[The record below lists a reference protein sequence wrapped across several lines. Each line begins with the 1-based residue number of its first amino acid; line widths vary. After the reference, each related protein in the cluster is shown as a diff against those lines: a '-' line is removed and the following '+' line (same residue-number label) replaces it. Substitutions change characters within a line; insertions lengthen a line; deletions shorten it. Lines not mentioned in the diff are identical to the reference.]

1 MNMNTNPRPRRWRE
15 DLLPTRRP
23 DASQPLRLRVLRPA
37 LAGLL
42 AGPLAGSLLLAGA
55 HVASAQQAADPAV
68 IPIQSHRFLATPEQ
82 TVPAGTTVT
91 WVNQDFDAHDV
102 VANDSSFISPLIQ
115 PGESWSFT
123 FTAPGSYAYM
133 CDLHVGMEGVVTVVA
148 SASG

>member
-23 DASQPLRLRVLRPA
+23 DASQPLRLRALRPA

-42 AGPLAGSLLLAGA
+42 AAPLAGGLLLAGA
-55 HVASAQQAADPAV
+55 HVASAQQAAPDPAT
-68 IPIQSHRFLATPEQ
+68 IPIQSHQFLAAPEQ
-82 TVPAGTTVT
+82 TVPVGTTVT
-91 WVNQDFDAHDV
+91 WVNQDADAHDV

-133 CDLHVGMEGVVTVVA
+133 CDLHVGMESVVTVVA
-148 SASG
+148 AAG

>member
-1 MNMNTNPRPRRWRE
+1 MNMNTNPRPWRWRE
-15 DLLPTRRP
+15 DLLSTQRAGERR
-23 DASQPLRLRVLRPA
+23 PLRLRALRPA
-37 LAGLL
+37 LGSLL

-55 HVASAQQAADPAV
+55 HVAAAQQAAPDPAV
-68 IPIQSHRFLATPEQ
+68 IPIQSHRFLAAPEQ
-82 TVPAGTTVT
+82 TVPVGTTIT
-91 WVNQDFDAHDV
+91 WVNQDADAHDV

-148 SASG
+148 SG